1 MTSTTTMTPE
11 AANQILKAT
20 EALVRDL
27 ATRFTETR
35 DRLAKM
41 AKEGDSRILQSSSH
55 IAAKADLEDEVAE
68 LAKSL
73 ETARTDLVEAQQL
86 HQEALQAAYEDAL
99 PAILDRRH
107 ELAEKADQLISD
119 LNATLAKIMKLNGQ
133 EVASRDAARQ
143 GGSGILRQDK
153 IVSGWVMSH
162 IPALRSIRGPGSLV
176 VYPMCRGDL
185 AKIYG
190 PYAEEEA

>member
-20 EALVRDL
+20 EALVQDL

-119 LNATLAKIMKLNGQ
+119 LDGTLRQILDLSNQ
-133 EVASRDAARQ
+133 EVIARRAA
-143 GGSGILRQDK
+143 GKEGSGLLRQDK
-153 IVSGWVMSH
+153 IVTGWVAAH
-162 IPALRSIRGPGSLV
+162 LPALRSLRGSGSAT
-176 VYPMCRGDL
+176 VYPLCRDPL
-185 AKIYG
+185 AEIYG
-190 PYAEEEA
+190 PYEED